1 MSQQRNC
8 VLGKKGQN
16 KHGFVER
23 FFRVTPTRNA
33 AFISKLF
40 TMVHDE
46 TTQDLITWTGSGDQ
60 FTVFNNTEFSRRV
73 LPHYFKHC
81 NWSSFVR
88 QLNMYDFHKINDN
101 NNDEELNPAD
111 GQQRWDFKHP
121 WFNKFGF
128 DCLHKIRRKP
138 PRNRL
143 IPQIR
148 YSSAMEILPSTSP
161 DYEVGET
168 FPVGVGETASNR
180 SSSSNSIPIDQPTHI
195 SPSSSSN
202 QHVAPAIN
210 EALSQLQSTTVILES
225 KLESTTTEVQY
236 LRKVTENQREVLNDL
251 LATVEYLKSKFNLS
265 EWSIEAPTRK
275 PKKIHELLGSDND
288 HQNVEYTQYYP
299 MQQGS
304 HSPPVNINE
313 HPVINNNRHDVDM
326 EEVVSRSRGSSS
338 SGARSKRRFDK

>member
-1 MSQQRNC
+1 
-8 VLGKKGQN
+8 
-16 KHGFVER
+16 
-23 FFRVTPTRNA
+23 
-33 AFISKLF
+33 
-40 TMVHDE
+40 
-46 TTQDLITWTGSGDQ
+46 
-60 FTVFNNTEFSRRV
+60 
-73 LPHYFKHC
+73 
-81 NWSSFVR
+81 
-88 QLNMYDFHKINDN
+88 MYDFHKINDN

-121 WFNKFGF
+121 WFNKSGF
-128 DCLHKIRRKP
+128 DRLHKIRRKP

-202 QHVAPAIN
+202 QHVSPAIN

-236 LRKVTENQREVLNDL
+236 LRKVTENQREV
-251 LATVEYLKSKFNLS
+251 
-265 EWSIEAPTRK
+265 R
-275 PKKIHELLGSDND
+275 
-288 HQNVEYTQYYP
+288 
-299 MQQGS
+299 
-304 HSPPVNINE
+304 
-313 HPVINNNRHDVDM
+313 
-326 EEVVSRSRGSSS
+326 EVVVVSN
-338 SGARSKRRFDK
+338 